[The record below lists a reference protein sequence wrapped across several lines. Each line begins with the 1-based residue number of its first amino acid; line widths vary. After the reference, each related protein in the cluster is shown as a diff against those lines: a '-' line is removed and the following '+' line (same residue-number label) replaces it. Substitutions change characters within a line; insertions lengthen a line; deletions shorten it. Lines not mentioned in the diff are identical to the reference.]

1 MREKIKMYCDVKN
14 ILEDL
19 DENTFLELTNDTNRQ
34 REEIDLEDLEDAIV
48 VLVNAQIKKAE
59 DEINPFLIPLK
70 VLPFTIVPERIKTIT
85 AKITIKNL
93 YQRNPAYRA
102 NMPES
107 ITNDYKD
114 CLKELDAYRKKER
127 TIPGLEEIAA
137 AKPSSEIK
145 VNKTEA
151 DRYFSKDLLSK
162 F

>member
-1 MREKIKMYCDVKN
+1 MYCTFKN

-19 DENTFLELTNDTNRQ
+19 DENTLLTLCNDSNRQ
-34 REEIDLEDLEDAIV
+34 RANIDLEDSTDEIV
-48 VLVNAQIKKAE
+48 VLVNGQIKRSE
-59 DEINPFLIPLK
+59 DEINPFLIPLR
-70 VLPFTIVPERIKTIT
+70 VLPFTVVPERIKTI
-85 AKITIKNL
+85 AIKITIKNL
-93 YQRNPAYRA
+93 YQRNPSYRA

-107 ITNDYKD
+107 IINDYKD

-127 TIPGLEEIAA
+127 IIPGLEHKES

-151 DRYFSKDLLSK
+151 DRIFNKSLLDK